1 MNSSSLNSRL
11 PWNFT
16 WREVLNALLGAAV
29 VFSALGAAMTSSYFA
44 HRGQLGLTIVLT
56 ALSLLLAAIAAFT
69 VVPALFRSARLEVR
83 RFSFHI
89 TREGWGFLIT
99 LLIVGLA
106 AFNTNNNLL
115 FIVFSATL
123 ATLVVSGM
131 ISRMNL
137 SALKVR
143 LDFPINIDAR
153 QEVPLLIHLHNL
165 KRWIPA
171 FSILVKPHAGDANSA
186 LAIFHPVYFP
196 YLPAKDHLHKRIHV
210 VFPRR
215 GLYQFNQIQLLS
227 SFPFGFVQRMKVP
240 ANQQE
245 VIVLPERESPEES
258 YETLP
263 LLSGAF
269 ESWLRGEGS
278 DLYSIRDYS
287 GGDNARFIDWRAT
300 AKTGQMKIREFTRE
314 DERKCCFVFD
324 NFFRDFDEHRH
335 RTAFEGAVR
344 LCANAARHFH
354 EMDSE
359 IRLWTA
365 AASTR
370 FAADANGLIEAL
382 RILATIEPGSEGEYF
397 PDQLI
402 SEESFKIIFTARS
415 RGVIPTP
422 VWNSAHVV
430 FIRELTAPAAE
441 STLDLK

>member
-1 MNSSSLNSRL
+1 MNTSSLNPRFL
-11 PWNFT
+11 WNFT
-16 WREVLNALLGAAV
+16 WREVRNALLGAAV
-29 VFSALGAAMTSSYFA
+29 VFSALGAAMASSYFA
-44 HRGQLGLTIVLT
+44 HRGQLGTTVAST

-89 TREGWGFLIT
+89 TGEGWGYLIT
-99 LLIVGLA
+99 LIIVGLA

-115 FIVFSATL
+115 FIVFSAAL

-137 SALKVR
+137 SALDIH
-143 LDFPINIDAR
+143 LDFPPNIDAR
-153 QEVPLLIHLHNL
+153 QDVPLLIHLHNL
-165 KRWIPA
+165 KRWIPV
-171 FSILVKPHAGDANSA
+171 FSILAKSPPGDDEMAH
-186 LAIFHPVYFP
+186 AIFHPVYFP
-196 YLPAKDHLHKRIHV
+196 YLPAKSRIHNRIHV
-210 VFPRR
+210 TFPRR
-215 GLYQFNQIQLLS
+215 GLYQFNQIHLLS
-227 SFPFGFVQRMKVP
+227 SFPFGFVQRTKVP
-240 ANQQE
+240 ATRQE
-245 VIVLPERESPEES
+245 VIVLPERESPEEF

-324 NFFRDFDEHRH
+324 NFFPDFDEGRH

-365 AASTR
+365 ASSTR
-370 FAADANGLIEAL
+370 FAADDHGLIEAL
-382 RILATIEPGSEGEYF
+382 RILATIEPGRNGENF

-402 SEESFKIIFTARS
+402 LEESFKIIFTARS

-422 VWNSAHVV
+422 IWNSAHVV
-430 FIRELTAPAAE
+430 FIRELAPSAQEWAI
-441 STLDLK
+441 DKK

>member
-1 MNSSSLNSRL
+1 MNSASVNSWFR
-11 PWNFT
+11 WNFT
-16 WREVLNALLGAAV
+16 WREVRNALLGTAV
-29 VFSALGAAMTSSYFA
+29 VFSALGAAMASSYFA

-56 ALSLLLAAIAAFT
+56 TLSLLLAAIAAFT

-89 TREGWGFLIT
+89 TREGWGFLFT

-137 SALKVR
+137 SALEVR

-165 KRWIPA
+165 KRWIPT

-186 LAIFHPVYFP
+186 LAIFHWVYFP
-196 YLPAKDHLHKRIHV
+196 YLSAKDRIHKRIHGI
-210 VFPRR
+210 FPRR
-215 GLYQFNQIQLLS
+215 GLYQFNHIPLFS

-245 VIVLPERESPEES
+245 VIVLPERESPEEF

-287 GGDNARFIDWRAT
+287 GGDDARFIDWRAT

-324 NFFRDFDEHRH
+324 NFFPDFDEGRH

-365 AASTR
+365 ASSTR

-382 RILATIEPGSEGEYF
+382 RILATIEPGNEGEYF

-402 SEESFKIIFTARS
+402 SEESFKIIFTARA

-430 FIRELTAPAAE
+430 FIRELTAPTAE

>member
-11 PWNFT
+11 RWNFT
-16 WREVLNALLGAAV
+16 WREVRNALLGTVV
-29 VFSALGAAMTSSYFA
+29 VFSALGAAMASSFFA
-44 HRGQLGLTIVLT
+44 RRGQLGSTIILT

-83 RFSFHI
+83 RFSFQI
-89 TREGWGFLIT
+89 TREGWGFLFT
-99 LLIVGLA
+99 LFIVGLA

-115 FIVFSATL
+115 FIVFSAIL

-137 SALKVR
+137 AELAIR
-143 LDFPINIDAR
+143 LDFPLNIDAR
-153 QEVPLLIHLHNL
+153 QEVPLSMHLHNL
-165 KRWIPA
+165 KRWIPV
-171 FSILVKPHAGDANSA
+171 FSILVKSQARDGDSA
-186 LAIFHPVYFP
+186 AAIIPPVYFP
-196 YLPAKDHLHKRIHV
+196 YLPPKSQILNRIHV
-210 VFPRR
+210 TFPRR
-215 GLYQFNQIQLLS
+215 GLYQFNRLRLLS
-227 SFPFGFVQRMKVP
+227 SFPFGFVRRMKVP

-245 VIVLPERESPEES
+245 VIVLPERESPEEF

-263 LLSGAF
+263 LLSGAV

-300 AKTGQMKIREFTRE
+300 AKTGQMKMREFTRE

-324 NFFRDFDEHRH
+324 NFFPDFNEARH
-335 RTAFEGAVR
+335 RAAFEGAVR

-359 IRLWTA
+359 IRLLTM
-365 AASTR
+365 ASSTG
-370 FAADANGLIEAL
+370 FAADDNGLIDIL
-382 RILATIEPGSEGEYF
+382 RILATIEPDRGGTNF
-397 PDQLI
+397 PNQLI

-422 VWNSAHVV
+422 VWNSAHVI
-430 FIRELTAPAAE
+430 FIRELATQTRE
-441 STLDLK
+441 LTIDKK